1 MTYTNIPNLLLPEDI
16 PSDANDITLGLE
28 SGTPYEKS
36 IGMVLPEYNMVP
48 DVPEGIIKSK
58 S

>member
-28 SGTPYEKS
+28 SGAPYEKS